1 VNALDGRWRAIFCDL
16 DGCLVSGD
24 ATLPG
29 ARQLVA
35 AAGPRLWIVSN
46 NSTDTEVT
54 LAERLADA
62 GLDVPAERIVLA
74 GTAAVDWVAA
84 DRPRAR
90 VALHVGAPV
99 RTRGQALGLRLD
111 EETPEV
117 IVLGRDTAFDYAALM
132 RIAAQLT
139 AGAELVVTNADGA
152 HPGPDGCPVPETGA
166 LLAAVLAVLPG
177 QAYRLIGKPGSVLF
191 ERALAWANV
200 AAGDVLMIGDNPT
213 TDGEGARRAGIA
225 FAPVPANAGVVTV
238 LGSRRC

>member
-1 VNALDGRWRAIFCDL
+1 VDALDGHWRAIFCDL
-16 DGCLVSGD
+16 DGCLISGD
-24 ATLPG
+24 RILPG

-54 LAERLADA
+54 LAERLAEA

-84 DRPRAR
+84 ERPAAR

-99 RTRGQALGLRLD
+99 RARARALGLRAD
-111 EETPEV
+111 AETPEV

-132 RIAAQLT
+132 RIAAQLA
-139 AGAELVVTNADGA
+139 AGAELVVTNSDGA
-152 HPGPDGCPVPETGA
+152 HPGPDARPVPETGA
-166 LLAAVLAVLPG
+166 LLAAVLAVTPG
-177 QAYRLIGKPGSVLF
+177 QAYRLIGKPGPVLF
-191 ERALAWANV
+191 ERALARANV
-200 AAGDVLMIGDNPT
+200 AAGDALMIGDNPA

-225 FAPVPANAGVVTV
+225 FAPVPANAGVVSL
-238 LGSRRC
+238 LGRGRC